1 MDLIFL
7 YTLTFNHRLYKNND
21 RFGNF
26 FEKSRKRLWWV
37 SKSHFRVIVRLGVS
51 KLETRV
57 SQSRKVSN
65 LPFFTPNSGVRVR
78 EREKIRRMRGRL
90 ERGLFLRSRPMPKP
104 LAVFFWMLTS
114 LCPAFL
120 QSERLETITRRCFPR
135 DFFTVNPNREP
146 VQRLPGKRKW
156 TLNRIWVV
164 CYFSFKL
171 IEWLASWPWEA
182 RASAVPPISRCW
194 SRELAFARRKK
205 RGRL

>member
-1 MDLIFL
+1 MCPDSRGIEWLFEKRGSETFGLIS
-7 YTLTFNHRLYKNND
+7 
-21 RFGNF
+21 
-26 FEKSRKRLWWV
+26 KSRKRLWWV
-37 SKSHFRVIVRLGVS
+37 SKSPFRVILRLRVS
-51 KLETRV
+51 KLDTRV

-65 LPFFTPNSGVRVR
+65 LPIYTPNSGVRVR

-90 ERGLFLRSRPMPKP
+90 ERGLFLCFRPMPKP

-120 QSERLETITRRCFPR
+120 QSERLEKIARRCFPR

-164 CYFSFKL
+164 CYFSLHL
-171 IEWLASWPWEA
+171 IEWLGSWPWDA
-182 RASAVPPISRCW
+182 WASVPSISRCW
-194 SRELAFARRKK
+194 SREPAFARRKK
-205 RGRL
+205 QGRL